1 MFQRKLLNRTQI
13 WNKNGLN
20 WFGSVSAH
28 AVGDP
33 QHSMVNDVYYSRFTS
48 LPDANNFEYPHYI
61 SKRHHPTVWTN
72 NIDTDIQRLKNKHDI
87 NISRND
93 IEFYDKHGY
102 LILNNFFDDH
112 TIKDVKN
119 TLTDYM
125 DKLNIDNTNEYVLTE
140 TKTSKIRSIFNIHDN
155 LYKSLWNDVRLTNIV
170 STILNSDI
178 YITQSRINLQQELHG
193 EGFYWHSDF
202 ETWHIED
209 GMKLPR
215 SLSAVILIDDG
226 YPYNGGLMV
235 IPGSHKFY
243 IHCINQDSND
253 MPNENWLTSLKNQ
266 YYGTPTKEQLLFLYN
281 YNIDVL
287 NGNGIEYIGVGK
299 SGTVIL
305 FDSNLIHGSH
315 NNISPKSR
323 NNIFMVYNS
332 VDNKLGKP
340 IIGNGRPSY
349 IAERKNVKGIIYG
362 K

>member
-1 MFQRKLLNRTQI
+1 
-13 WNKNGLN
+13 
-20 WFGSVSAH
+20 
-28 AVGDP
+28 
-33 QHSMVNDVYYSRFTS
+33 
-48 LPDANNFEYPHYI
+48 
-61 SKRHHPTVWTN
+61 
-72 NIDTDIQRLKNKHDI
+72 
-87 NISRND
+87 
-93 IEFYDKHGY
+93 
-102 LILNNFFDDH
+102 
-112 TIKDVKN
+112 
-119 TLTDYM
+119 
-125 DKLNIDNTNEYVLTE
+125 
-140 TKTSKIRSIFNIHDN
+140 
-155 LYKSLWNDVRLTNIV
+155 
-170 STILNSDI
+170 
-178 YITQSRINLQQELHG
+178 
-193 EGFYWHSDF
+193 
-202 ETWHIED
+202 
-209 GMKLPR
+209 MKLPR

-266 YYGTPTKEQLLFLYN
+266 YYGTPTKEQLLFMYN
-281 YNIDVL
+281 HNIDVL
-287 NGNGIEYIGVGK
+287 NGNGIQYIGVGK

-349 IAERKNVKGIIYG
+349 IAERNNVKGIIYG